1 MKAKVLTQINAVI
14 AFLLSML
21 GFSSC
26 NFVMKYGTPNDIT
39 CKYGTPYAEIEATGK
54 ITNEENEPIKS
65 ARVVLKEMYDTEG
78 YTDENGIYDIH
89 VTDIFPKDSV
99 SIVVSDTDGV
109 YEPDSVRI
117 KIDYDRNDTNKN
129 DGFYEGKASI
139 NQDFRLKKNK

>member
-1 MKAKVLTQINAVI
+1 
-14 AFLLSML
+14 
-21 GFSSC
+21 
-26 NFVMKYGTPNDIT
+26 
-39 CKYGTPYAEIEATGK
+39 
-54 ITNEENEPIKS
+54 
-65 ARVVLKEMYDTEG
+65 MYDIEG

-117 KIDYDRNDTNKN
+117 KIDYDRSDTNKN